1 MNASEEDVE
10 CHHLKCVA
18 FEFFPLTVAKSSK
31 AGSIHDCF
39 GTDDSAKTF
48 LTWMEELNL
57 FGLAFDTETAQG
69 YKYKKG
75 NTKNN

>member
-1 MNASEEDVE
+1 LQHKHNQMNASEEDVE

-31 AGSIHDCF
+31 AGGIDDCF

-48 LTWMEELNL
+48 LTWM
-57 FGLAFDTETAQG
+57 
-69 YKYKKG
+69 
-75 NTKNN
+75 